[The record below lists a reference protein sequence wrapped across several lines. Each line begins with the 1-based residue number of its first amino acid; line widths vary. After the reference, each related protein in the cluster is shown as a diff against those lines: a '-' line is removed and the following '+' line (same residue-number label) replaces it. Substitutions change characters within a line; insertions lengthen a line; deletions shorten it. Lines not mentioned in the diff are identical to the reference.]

1 MKNIEKNLG
10 ARKFKGLL
18 RRSNPPQKG
27 SLLRRGFWSAAI
39 ALLLPLKQVYCGSFM
54 SRRCRTPQ
62 KTLPIAAVT
71 KNAAIDLMYNGG
83 PKTRRNRRH
92 IAAVFAPAAI
102 GPPQLLVFLVVTL
115 MYSEIDFDFRKWVF
129 QVFNFNFTN

>member
-27 SLLRRGFWSAAI
+27 SLLRRGFWSASI
-39 ALLLPLKQVYCGSFM
+39 ALLPPLKQVYCGSFM
-54 SRRCRTPQ
+54 SHHCRTPQ

-83 PKTRRNRRH
+83 PKTRRNRSTATARFSCSDLFSQKKNG
-92 IAAVFAPAAI
+92 VNTFC
-102 GPPQLLVFLVVTL
+102 GENYKL
-115 MYSEIDFDFRKWVF
+115 
-129 QVFNFNFTN
+129 N